1 MFKNASHHL
10 NLKQVVI
17 FLLVEDIALML
28 MVVNQSGWWLL
39 NTDIA
44 VVLKTTLKFA
54 ASIFTISLQHAMLLA
69 SILTTIEISKLES
82 VLPSSFISSA
92 VYIIL

>member
-1 MFKNASHHL
+1 MLISASHHL

-54 ASIFTISLQHAMLLA
+54 ASIDY
-69 SILTTIEISKLES
+69 
-82 VLPSSFISSA
+82 SFHNFSA
-92 VYIIL
+92 ACNAVG